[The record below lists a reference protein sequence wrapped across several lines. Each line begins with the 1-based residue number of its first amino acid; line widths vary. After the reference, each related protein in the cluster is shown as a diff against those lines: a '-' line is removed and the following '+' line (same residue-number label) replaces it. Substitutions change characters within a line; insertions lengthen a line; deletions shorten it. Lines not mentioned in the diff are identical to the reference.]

1 MIIDGKGT
9 AELLREGHIKAK
21 VEQYKETFGVAPKLH
36 VIMVGDDPASAVYVR
51 NKERACANV
60 GIETETTKFS
70 ADCAERD
77 ILNLISKL
85 NEDKNVDG
93 ILVQLPLPAKFDE
106 DTVIN
111 AISPDKDVDGLTY
124 MNAGM
129 LMHDSFEGHEP
140 CTPSGVMVLLR
151 KTLGKLEGKHAV
163 VVGRSKLVGLPL
175 SMMLLQEDCTVTVCH
190 SHTVNLKDITSQAD
204 ILIVAVGKPRMIT
217 ADMVKP
223 GCTVIDVG
231 INRTADGLVGDV
243 DFDTVKNVAENIT
256 PVPGG
261 VGPMT
266 VAMLLFNTV
275 NAAWKK
281 RYYQ

>member
-1 MIIDGKGT
+1 MIIDGKGV
-9 AELLREGHIKAK
+9 ADSLKEGFLKAK
-21 VEQYKETFGVAPKLH
+21 VAQYKEAFGVAPKLH
-36 VIMVGDDPASAVYVR
+36 VIMVGDNPASAVYVR

-70 ADCAERD
+70 ADCSEQD
-77 ILNLISKL
+77 ILTLISEL
-85 NEDKNVDG
+85 NEDTSVDG

-106 DTVIN
+106 DAVIN

-140 CTPSGVMVLLR
+140 CTPSGIMVLLR
-151 KTLGKLEGKHAV
+151 ETLGKLEGKHAV

-190 SHTVNLKDITSQAD
+190 SHTMNLKDITSQAD

-231 INRTADGLVGDV
+231 INRTPAGLVGDV
-243 DFDTVKNVAENIT
+243 DFDTVKDVAENIT

-281 RYYQ
+281 RYN